1 MELVSISEFNK
12 RYESFLELHLQFCD
26 ELAKINRGEHDR
38 IEAMPGESMHE
49 KITAYEKEHLDIMM
63 QNQKSREMLMEKY
76 KEYAFMEDFK
86 YFTVARTVEDLD
98 ELLAKSTPSYEG
110 IKKDLLEFTGQHV
123 YGEGVK
129 GMIEGTCIGMSFFVS
144 DVLFYV
150 EDELHNFHHLESVE
164 KKKTTK

>member
-1 MELVSISEFNK
+1 
-12 RYESFLELHLQFCD
+12 
-26 ELAKINRGEHDR
+26 
-38 IEAMPGESMHE
+38 
-49 KITAYEKEHLDIMM
+49 M

-123 YGEGVK
+123 CGEGVK
-129 GMIEGTCIGMSFFVS
+129 GMVEGTCIGMSFFVS